1 MAIADTLRHAS
12 GTITLRARWI
22 LPMHLPP
29 LEDADLMIE
38 NGRIIEIRKASRQTT
53 PTVDFGNSVL
63 MPGLINVHAHIEYT
77 ALRGLV
83 EDVDFFPWI
92 RKLTQLKA
100 QVTLRDWVSSATLGA
115 AEMLAAG
122 ITTIGDA
129 SDAGATVAALLASG
143 QRGIVFREVFGIEA
157 EPESKQIVSTL
168 TQKVRD
174 MQGQIA
180 RAGGEDRI
188 GVGISPHAPY
198 TVRPDLF
205 AALGQMAKNEGLLQ
219 TIHLAESP
227 AEMALHQTG
236 TGDFA
241 EMFGRRGIQWQ
252 APACSPIAHAQNSGA
267 FAGRVLAV
275 HCVHATPEDA
285 AILKENGAVIAHCP
299 RSNGKLAAGFAPIRM
314 LRDAGIPIGI
324 GTDSMVS
331 SNSADLFEEMRHAI
345 FVARA
350 REQRVDA
357 LSARE
362 ALQMITSEAAQVLGL
377 DKQIGTLEQGKKA
390 DLCVVRLDGLN
401 LCPAN
406 EDHIEGALVYSG
418 RASDVAFSLVDGQV
432 CYETGHFPMLD
443 VGRARMTTLA
453 IRAKLAREMRDMEE

>member
-1 MAIADTLRHAS
+1 MAIADTLRHAA
-12 GTITLRARWI
+12 GTVTLRARWI

-38 NGRIIEIRKASRQTT
+38 NGRVVEIRKASRKVT
-53 PTVDFGNSVL
+53 PTVDFGNSAIL
-63 MPGLINVHAHIEYT
+63 PGLINVHTHIEYT
-77 ALRGLV
+77 VLRGLL
-83 EDVDFFPWI
+83 EDRDFFPWI
-92 RKLTQLKA
+92 RQLTQLKSLI
-100 QVTLRDWVSSATLGA
+100 TLRDWVSSATLGA

-143 QRGIVFREVFGIEA
+143 QRGMVYREVFGIESSVA
-157 EPESKQIVSTL
+157 ESDTPNIVRAL

-174 MQGQIA
+174 MQAQIA

-198 TVRPDLF
+198 TVRPDLLT
-205 AALGQMAKNEGLLQ
+205 ALAEMAKREGMTQ
-219 TIHLAESP
+219 MIHLAESP
-227 AEMALHQTG
+227 AEMALHESG
-236 TGDFA
+236 TGPFA
-241 EMFGRRGIQWQ
+241 EMFVRRGIRWET
-252 APACSPIAHAQNSGA
+252 PACSPIAHVARHGTLT
-267 FAGRVLAV
+267 GPTIAV

-285 AILKENGAVIAHCP
+285 QLLKSNGATIAHCP

-314 LRDAGIPIGI
+314 LRDVGIPIGL

-331 SNSADLFEEMRHAI
+331 NNSADLFEEMRHAI

-357 LSARE
+357 LSTRE
-362 ALQMITSEAAQVLGL
+362 ALQMITCEAAQVLGL
-377 DKQIGTLEQGKKA
+377 QQQVGTLERDKKA
-390 DLCVVRLDGLN
+390 DLCIVRLDGLH
-401 LCPAN
+401 LSPAV
-406 EDHIEGALVYSG
+406 EDNIEGALVYSA
-418 RASDVAFSLVDGQV
+418 RASDVGLTLVDGQV

-443 VGRARMTTLA
+443 IGRARMTSLA
-453 IRAKLAREMRDMEE
+453 IRAKLAREVT

>member
-1 MAIADTLRHAS
+1 MAIADTLRHAQ
-12 GTITLRARWI
+12 GAVTLRARWI

-29 LEDADLMIE
+29 LEDADLIIE
-38 NGRIIEIRKASRQTT
+38 NGRIIEIRKATRKAA
-53 PTVDFGNSVL
+53 TVDFGNSAIL
-63 MPGLINVHAHIEYT
+63 PGLINVHAHIEYT
-77 ALRGLV
+77 LLRGLV
-83 EDVDFFPWI
+83 EDMDFFPWI
-92 RKLTQLKA
+92 RKLTALKS
-100 QVTLRDWVSSATLGA
+100 QITLHNWISSATLGA

-129 SDAGATVAALLASG
+129 SDAGATVAAMLASG
-143 QRGIVFREVFGIEA
+143 QRGVIFREVFGIEA
-157 EPESKQIVSTL
+157 EPDSATIVRTL

-174 MQGQIA
+174 MQAQIA
-180 RAGGEDRI
+180 RAGGEDRLK
-188 GVGISPHAPY
+188 VGISPHAPY

-205 AALGQMAKNEGLLQ
+205 AALGQMALKEGMLQ

-227 AEMALHQTG
+227 AERELHQLG
-236 TGDFA
+236 TGPFA
-241 EMFGRRGIQWQ
+241 QMFERRGIQWET
-252 APACSPIAHAQNSGA
+252 PNTSPIVHAQNSGA
-267 FAGRVLAV
+267 FAGKVLAV

-285 AILKENGAVIAHCP
+285 QILKDAGAVIAHCP

-350 REQRVDA
+350 REQRVNA

-377 DKQIGTLEQGKKA
+377 AQQIGTLERDKKA
-390 DLCVVRLDGLN
+390 DLCIVRLDGLN

-418 RASDVAFSLVDGQV
+418 RASDVGLSLVEGQV
-432 CYETGHFPMLD
+432 CYEMGHFPMLD
-443 VGRARMTTLA
+443 VGRARMTSQA
-453 IRAKLAREMRDMEE
+453 IRAKLATELAKQEVT

>member
-38 NGRIIEIRKASRQTT
+38 NGRIVEIRKASRQTT

-83 EDVDFFPWI
+83 EDMDFFPWI
-92 RKLTQLKA
+92 RELTRLKSHI
-100 QVTLRDWVSSATLGA
+100 TLRDWVSSATLGA

-143 QRGIVFREVFGIEA
+143 QRGIVYREAFGIEA
-157 EPESKQIVSTL
+157 EPDSGSIVRIL
-168 TQKVRD
+168 TQKLRD
-174 MQGQIA
+174 MQAQIA
-180 RAGGEDRI
+180 RAGGDDRI

-198 TVRPDLF
+198 TVRPDLLSAL
-205 AALGQMAKNEGLLQ
+205 AALAQKEKMGQ

-227 AEMALHQTG
+227 AEMQLHSSG
-236 TGDFA
+236 TGPFA
-241 EMFGRRGIQWQ
+241 EMYERRGIQWET
-252 APACSPIAHAQNSGA
+252 PNCSPIAHVEKHGTFSAPA
-267 FAGRVLAV
+267 IAV

-285 AILKENGAVIAHCP
+285 AILKLHGATIAHCP

-362 ALQMITSEAAQVLGL
+362 ALQMITSEAAQVIGL
-377 DKQIGTLEQGKKA
+377 DQQVGTLEKGKKA
-390 DLCVVRLDGLN
+390 DLCVIRLDGLH
-401 LCPAN
+401 LSPTI
-406 EDHIEGALVYSG
+406 EDNIEGALVYSA
-418 RASDVAFSLVDGQV
+418 RASDVALSLVEGQV
-432 CYETGHFPMLD
+432 CYEMGHYPMLD
-443 VGRARMTTLA
+443 VGRARMTTMA
-453 IRAKLAREMRDMEE
+453 IRATLAKARE